1 MKITV
6 IGTGYVGLV
15 TGACFAEVGHEIT
28 CVDIDTNKI
37 NLLKKGSLPFY
48 EPGLDFLVE
57 RNMQDKRL
65 TFVDNYSAINPEC
78 KIFFIAVPTPSLPD
92 GSCNLNYVFEA
103 TKRLCET
110 QTGQLIIVIKSTT
123 PAGTITQLESFVDKL
138 DLKATSIKFVSNP
151 EFLKEGS
158 AVSDCLK
165 PDRIILGS
173 NCKQALHELRQLYA
187 PFTVN
192 HDRILEM
199 DPTSSE
205 MTKYASNA
213 MLATRISFMNELAK
227 TCEKVGA
234 NIHAV
239 RIGMGSDS
247 RIGYHFLYAGIG
259 WGGSCFPKD
268 IRALIELAKDHDC
281 PASILEAVYEVN
293 QKQKTILISKMLSYF
308 DNNLAGK
315 VIALWGLS
323 FKPDTDDIR
332 EAPSLEIIH
341 HLIDHGAI
349 VKCFDPVCAH
359 LVKKLYPQIEI
370 CQDPYH
376 AAQNADAVA
385 LLTEWKQFRSIDFK
399 KLKSLTQG
407 KAFFDG
413 RNQFNPQIV
422 EQAGFDYTGIGQG
435 LNKSCVASLV

>member
-15 TGACFAEVGHEIT
+15 TGACFAEVGHEVT
-28 CVDIDTNKI
+28 CVDINAKKI
-37 NLLKKGSLPFY
+37 EKLNVGILPFY
-48 EPGLDFLVE
+48 EPSLDTLIE
-57 RNMQDKRL
+57 RNVIDKRL
-65 TFVDNYSAINPEC
+65 CFISDYNQIDPEC
-78 KIFFIAVPTPSLPD
+78 RIFFIAVPTPSLPD
-92 GSCNLNYVFEA
+92 GSCNLDFVFDA
-103 TKRLCET
+103 CKTLCQT
-110 QTGQLIIVIKSTT
+110 QVGDIIIVIKSTT
-123 PAGTITQLESFVDKL
+123 PAGTIVQLEQTIKEIPI
-138 DLKATSIKFVSNP
+138 KASSVCFVSNP

-165 PDRIILGS
+165 PDRILLGS
-173 NCKQALHELRQLYA
+173 HSKDALSELRQIYA

-234 NIHAV
+234 NINSV

-268 IRALIELAKDHDC
+268 IRALISLATDNSC
-281 PASILEAVYEVN
+281 PSSILQSVYEVN
-293 QKQKTILISKMLSYF
+293 QKQKTVLIDKLKAYF
-308 DNNLAGK
+308 HDDLEDK

-332 EAPSLEIIH
+332 EAPSLEIIE
-341 HLIDHGAI
+341 HLIALGAH
-349 VKCFDPVCAH
+349 VKAYDPVCAH
-359 LVKKLYPQIEI
+359 IVQEIYPDIEI
-370 CQDPYH
+370 CQDPYQ
-376 AAQNADAVA
+376 AAQGADAVA

-399 KLKSLTQG
+399 RLKTLTSG
-407 KAFFDG
+407 KGFFDG
-413 RNQFNPQIV
+413 RNQFNPQMV
-422 EQAGFDYTGIGQG
+422 ELAGFDYTGIGQG
-435 LNKSCVASLV
+435 RVKSCAASLA

>member
-15 TGACFAEVGHEIT
+15 TGACFAEVGHEVT
-28 CVDIDTNKI
+28 CVDIDTRKI
-37 NLLKKGSLPFY
+37 NLLKMGVLPFY
-48 EPGLDFLVE
+48 EPSLDSLVE
-57 RNMQDKRL
+57 RNALDKRL
-65 TFVDNYSAINPEC
+65 NFIDSYSEINQEC
-78 KIFFIAVPTPSLPD
+78 KVFFIAVPTPSLQD
-92 GSCNLNYVFEA
+92 GSCNLDYVFEA
-103 TKRLCET
+103 TRTICQT
-110 QTGQLIIVIKSTT
+110 QTGHLIIVIKSTT
-123 PAGTITQLESFVDKL
+123 PAGTIKQLEALVKELEVTVD
-138 DLKATSIKFVSNP
+138 SVEFVSNP

-165 PDRIILGS
+165 PDRIILGAD
-173 NCKQALHELRQLYA
+173 CKTALAELRQLYA

-192 HDRILEM
+192 HDRIIEM

-213 MLATRISFMNELAK
+213 MLATRISFMNELSK

-234 NIHAV
+234 NIHSV

-268 IRALIELAKDHDC
+268 IRALIELAKDNNC
-281 PASILEAVYEVN
+281 PSSILEAVYDVN
-293 QKQKTILISKMLSYF
+293 QAQKTILVSKMLNYF
-308 DNNLAGK
+308 DNNLQGK
-315 VIALWGLS
+315 VIGLWGLS

-332 EAPSLEIIH
+332 EAPSLEIID
-341 HLIDHGAI
+341 LLLKNGAFI
-349 VKCFDPVCAH
+349 KAFDPVCSH
-359 LVKKLYPQIEI
+359 LVKEIFPQIEI

-376 AAQNADAVA
+376 VAQNADAVA

-399 KLKSLTQG
+399 KLKTLTSG
-407 KAFFDG
+407 KGFFDG

-422 EQAGFDYTGIGQG
+422 EQAGFDYYGIGQG
-435 LNKSCVASLV
+435 FIKSCAASLA